1 MHKRVT
7 VAGLKHCGPLAAC
20 LILAVMGAGSF
31 ANAQEVID
39 ATAFGTSTQLGKN
52 VNIKLI
58 IDRYSSPA
66 DKKVLMDAFRQ
77 GQNQGLVKA
86 LENMKSVGR
95 IQIPGTLGYDV
106 AYAISVPTATGRE
119 VRFVTNRKISFG
131 EAYRNTQSQAYNLT
145 GGQIDINSQ
154 DKGKSAGVL
163 YPAAQLVINK
173 DGDLQIELRKNP
185 WRLANIIVRGEVK
198 E

>member
-106 AYAISVPTATGRE
+106 AYAISVPTATGR
-119 VRFVTNRKISFG
+119 
-131 EAYRNTQSQAYNLT
+131 
-145 GGQIDINSQ
+145 
-154 DKGKSAGVL
+154 
-163 YPAAQLVINK
+163 
-173 DGDLQIELRKNP
+173 
-185 WRLANIIVRGEVK
+185 
-198 E
+198 